1 MVYVYISLY
10 DCRGK
15 KKLLIF
21 AVLILYIRSG
31 FGFRRFMAKTVL
43 VVEDYVDT
51 RDLMKFLLE
60 GCGYKVVEAADG
72 QEAVDTVKKNFPDLI
87 LMDLSL
93 PVMDGL
99 TATRIIRKVDGASKL
114 PIIAVTAYGNSYYR
128 RAIEA
133 GCDDLI
139 NKPLD
144 FDKLQPVLEQ
154 YLAP

>member
-1 MVYVYISLY
+1 MPKI
-10 DCRGK
+10 
-15 KKLLIF
+15 
-21 AVLILYIRSG
+21 VLI
-31 FGFRRFMAKTVL
+31 
-43 VVEDYVDT
+43 VEDYADT
-51 RDLMKFLLE
+51 RTMMKFLLQRF
-60 GCGYKVVEAADG
+60 GYDVIEAADG
-72 QEAVDTVKKNFPDLI
+72 QEAVDRAKENQPDLI

-99 TATRIIRKVDGASKL
+99 TATQIIRKVEGYGKI

-144 FDKLQPVLEQ
+144 FDKLEPILEQ
-154 YLAP
+154 YLTR

>member
-1 MVYVYISLY
+1 MSKI
-10 DCRGK
+10 
-15 KKLLIF
+15 
-21 AVLILYIRSG
+21 
-31 FGFRRFMAKTVL
+31 VL
-43 VVEDYVDT
+43 VVEDYADT
-51 RDLMKFLLE
+51 RTMMKFLLQRF
-60 GCGYKVVEAADG
+60 GYDVIEAADG
-72 QEAVDTVKKNFPDLI
+72 QEAVDRAKENQPDLI

-99 TATRIIRKVDGASKL
+99 TATQIIRKVEGYGKI

-144 FDKLQPVLEQ
+144 FDKLEPILEQ
-154 YLAP
+154 YLA

>member
-1 MVYVYISLY
+1 MPKI
-10 DCRGK
+10 
-15 KKLLIF
+15 
-21 AVLILYIRSG
+21 VLI
-31 FGFRRFMAKTVL
+31 
-43 VVEDYVDT
+43 VEDYADT
-51 RDLMKFLLE
+51 RTMMKFLLQRF
-60 GCGYKVVEAADG
+60 GYDVVEAADG
-72 QEAVDTVKKNFPDLI
+72 QEAVERVKQNQLDLI

-99 TATRIIRKVDGASKL
+99 TATQIIRKVDGYGKI

-144 FDKLQPVLEQ
+144 FDKLEPILEQ
-154 YLAP
+154 YLAHGD

>member
-1 MVYVYISLY
+1 MSKI
-10 DCRGK
+10 
-15 KKLLIF
+15 
-21 AVLILYIRSG
+21 VLI
-31 FGFRRFMAKTVL
+31 
-43 VVEDYVDT
+43 VEDYADT
-51 RDLMKFLLE
+51 RTMMKFLLQRF
-60 GCGYKVVEAADG
+60 GYDVVEAADG
-72 QEAVDTVKKNFPDLI
+72 QEAVDRAKENQPDLI

-99 TATRIIRKVDGASKL
+99 TATQIIRKVDGYGKI

-144 FDKLQPVLEQ
+144 FDKLEPILEQ
-154 YLAP
+154 YLAH

>member
-1 MVYVYISLY
+1 
-10 DCRGK
+10 
-15 KKLLIF
+15 
-21 AVLILYIRSG
+21 
-31 FGFRRFMAKTVL
+31 MAKTIL
-43 VVEDYVDT
+43 IVEDYVDT

-60 GCGYKVVEAADG
+60 GCGYKVREAADG
-72 QEAVDTVKKNFPDLI
+72 QEAVESVKQNSPDLI

-99 TATRIIRKVDGASKL
+99 TATRIIRKCDGASKV

-128 RAIEA
+128 KAIEA

>member
-1 MVYVYISLY
+1 
-10 DCRGK
+10 
-15 KKLLIF
+15 
-21 AVLILYIRSG
+21 
-31 FGFRRFMAKTVL
+31 MAKTIL

-51 RDLMKFLLE
+51 RDLMKYLLE
-60 GCGYKVVEAADG
+60 GCGYNVVEAVDG
-72 QEAVDTVKKNFPDLI
+72 QQAVESVKQKFPDLI

-99 TATRIIRKVDGASKL
+99 TATQIIRKVAGGGKL